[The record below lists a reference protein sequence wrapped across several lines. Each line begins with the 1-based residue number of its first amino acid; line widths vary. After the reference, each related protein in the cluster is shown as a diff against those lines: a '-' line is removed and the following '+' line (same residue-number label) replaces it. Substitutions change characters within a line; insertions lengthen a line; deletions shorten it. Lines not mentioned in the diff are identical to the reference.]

1 MWLASPQ
8 WGFKTRTPSRG
19 RGDLTPGFTLRR
31 SVPVLADQNGASQTG
46 LAKPH
51 GTLRDGLRCSTAK
64 AFLRPAIERPNLHVS
79 VHSTV
84 LKVLLTGAG
93 AADEPAEGEKGEQ
106 GLRAVGVRFR
116 RAGAEREV
124 LATREVV
131 LAAGAVQSPQLLMVS
146 GLGPAEALR
155 AAGVPPALHLPGVG
169 ENLQDH
175 VGLAGLAWL
184 LDNATHK
191 TTVATRSA
199 SISGLVDFVRG
210 RGGPMYGLSM
220 GEVMGFFSTK

>member
-1 MWLASPQ
+1 MRRLRPRS
-8 WGFKTRTPSRG
+8 
-19 RGDLTPGFTLRR
+19 GDSNRVPLTPGFTLRR

-93 AADEPAEGEKGEQ
+93 AADEPAEGEQ